1 MLECKTFLAGVL
13 LASLTTLASAEQAAK
28 KDQLIATVNG
38 VKITTSDMNTFFSSQ
53 PASERP
59 RTPQGAVAE
68 LINRELLKQEAL
80 KQKLDKEESFKKM
93 LDAQRT
99 NLLVNAL
106 LAKRIKDIDLSD
118 KALKKEY
125 DEKIKKADLT
135 EYKARH
141 ILVKD
146 KKAAED
152 IIKQLKDGAD
162 FQKLAKE
169 KSTGPSANSG
179 GDLGWFSAATM
190 VPEFSAALKKMK
202 KGQFSET
209 PVKTQFGWHVILLE
223 DSRKREAPPFDKVKP
238 QLKQSLTSKA
248 IHAYIDQLTRKADI
262 KINTEKEKK

>member
-1 MLECKTFLAGVL
+1 MHKCKTVIAGIV
-13 LASLTTLASAEQAAK
+13 LASMTTLASADKGASD
-28 KDQLIATVNG
+28 DQLIATVNG
-38 VKITTSDMNTFFSSQ
+38 VKITTSDMNAFFGSQ

-80 KQKLDKEESFKKM
+80 KQKLDQEESFKKM

-106 LAKRIKDIDLSD
+106 LEKRIKHVDLSD

-125 DEKIKKADLT
+125 DEQIKKADLT

-146 KKAAED
+146 KKTAED
-152 IIKQLKDGAD
+152 IIEQLKNGAD

-169 KSTGPSANSG
+169 KSTGPSASSG

-202 KGQFSET
+202 KGQFSQT
-209 PVKTQFGWHVILLE
+209 PVKTRFGWHVILLE
-223 DSRKREAPPFDKVKP
+223 NTRKREAPPFDKVKP
-238 QLKQSLTSKA
+238 QLKQSLTRKA
-248 IHAYIDQLTRKADI
+248 IHAYIDELTRKADV
-262 KINTEKEKK
+262 KINKPKGKK